1 MKLGYACINVT
12 LPTKFKTCRL
22 KTVET
27 EGLCTVKNLALHN
40 LSEVLRAVKWNA
52 ENGILMYRISSD
64 LIPFASHQITNDW
77 IWWEDIDVLQ
87 LAEQIRSIKTRY
99 QMRFSCH
106 PGQYTL
112 LNSPREEVV
121 LRSMDDL
128 IYHNLLMDLLDGQD
142 MILHVGG
149 AYGNKE
155 QAMER
160 FISAYNELPS
170 GIKDKLR
177 LENDHTTFTIA
188 DVVDISKKC
197 GVPICF
203 DIHHSNCNPPK
214 GPIERFIPEVMNS
227 WKGFGRPKTHI
238 SSGRNSNTDPAHHDY
253 ILEDD
258 FMAFCNLLKGYSVDM
273 MFEAK
278 KKEQAVLRIMN
289 WIRKTENDMECNV
302 EGL

>member
-1 MKLGYACINVT
+1 MKLGYACINLT

-27 EGLCTVKNLALHN
+27 EGICKVKDLTLHN

-52 ENGILMYRISSD
+52 DHGILMYRISSD
-64 LIPFASHQITNDW
+64 IIPFASHEITNDW
-77 IWWEDIDVLQ
+77 IWWEDTDVLR
-87 LAEQIRSIKTRY
+87 LAKEIKEVKHQY
-99 QMRFSCH
+99 HMRFSCH

-121 LRSMDDL
+121 LRSLEDL
-128 IYHNLLMDLLDGQD
+128 MYHNLLMDLLEGQD

-149 AYGNKE
+149 AYGDKV
-155 QAMER
+155 QAKER
-160 FISAYNELPS
+160 FIQAYNQLPT

-177 LENDHTTFTIA
+177 LENDHTIFTIS
-188 DVVDISKKC
+188 DVVEISSKC

-203 DIHHSNCNPPK
+203 DIHHSNCNPP
-214 GPIERFIPEVMNS
+214 IEPVESFIPSIIRS
-227 WKGFGRPKTHI
+227 WDGYGRPKTHI
-238 SSGRNSNTDPAHHDY
+238 SSGRNSKTDPAHHDY
-253 ILEDD
+253 ILEED
-258 FMAFCNLLKGYSVDM
+258 FEAYCNILKGYEVDM

-278 KKEQAVLRIMN
+278 KKEQAVLRMMN
-289 WIRKTENDMECNV
+289 WIQKTNKETEFHI